1 MTEYLLYEIREK
13 MGKMNGD
20 KIWTLGFIDIITGE
34 EYACVIDS
42 TYRNYTRDGWSEYLH
57 SPEPYGIYTGL
68 KRAPKANSK
77 RGEQII
83 HGDATNLTQTMSLNG
98 AQAAKAIVQVRHEFK
113 PKPKGFG
120 NGLFEYGNDDED
132 KDE

>member
-1 MTEYLLYEIREK
+1 MSEYLLYEIREK

-20 KIWTLGFIDIITGE
+20 KIWTLGFIDINTGA

-57 SPEPYGIYTGL
+57 SQEPYGIYTGL

-98 AQAAKAIVQVRHEFK
+98 QEAAEAILLVRRQFQ
-113 PKPKGFG
+113 PKPKDFG
-120 NGLFEYGNDDED
+120 NGLFEYKDDDE
-132 KDE
+132 

>member
-1 MTEYLLYEIREK
+1 MTTEYLLYEIREK
-13 MGKMNGD
+13 MGKLNGD
-20 KIWTLGFIDIITGE
+20 KIWTLGFADINTGE

-68 KRAPKANSK
+68 KRAPSANSK
-77 RGEQII
+77 RGEQIL
-83 HGDATNLTQTMSLNG
+83 HGDAPSLTQTMSLS
-98 AQAAKAIVQVRHEFK
+98 AEDAAKAIHMVRHHHK
-113 PKPKGFG
+113 PRLPPPGPE
-120 NGLFEYGNDDED
+120 GLFGW